1 MTEKPRNR
9 KVLQNHYLHK
19 QEKLRNRL
27 KTEAA
32 ENEKLAQEEAK
43 LEKEKRENFV
53 FSLAVKSFPASVCD
67 SIECVGGGMK
77 EHPPAH
83 GKLDYGL
90 NESAPGRN
98 TNENSFR
105 VLTSEKL
112 FLTTLNNANENDD
125 GIPCREKVGNRV
137 ILRSHHDRI
146 SDEPRGRHNYPPTCL
161 KDSRLPRKPRLDQ
174 MANDPEIMVS
184 DIQWQLADFNW
195 LKFGF
200 GGLHN

>member
-1 MTEKPRNR
+1 M
-9 KVLQNHYLHK
+9 HK
-19 QEKLRNRL
+19 KEKLRNRL
-27 KTEAA
+27 KTEAV

-53 FSLAVKSFPASVCD
+53 FSLADKSFPASVCD

-83 GKLDYGL
+83 GELDYGL
-90 NESAPGRN
+90 NQSAPGRN
-98 TNENSFR
+98 FNENSFR

-125 GIPCREKVGNRV
+125 GIPCGEKVGNRV

-146 SDEPRGRHNYPPTCL
+146 SDEPRGKHNYPQTC
-161 KDSRLPRKPRLDQ
+161 SRERETRLPRKLRLDK

-184 DIQWQLADFNW
+184 DIQ
-195 LKFGF
+195 
-200 GGLHN
+200 